1 MFLSIT
7 ESRVWKFPNIKVEL
21 SVSPL
26 DCQFLLRVFQ
36 WSTIE
41 CVTIYTYC
49 IILHWIFPK
58 YMSFVVFLDLKSLL
72 FGMIYSYSCVLFVTI
87 CLKYLYL
94 PFNLCFVDSIQLLL
108 SSWIVPHSLW
118 ILPSVTRDWT
128 HALSSETAES

>member
-26 DCQFLLRVFQ
+26 DCQFLLHVFQ

-72 FGMIYSYSCVLFVTI
+72 FGMIYSYSCVLFVTV